1 MIGIYKYTNL
11 INGKIY
17 IGLSNDIQRRR
28 HEHQNLANSGDD
40 AAIHKAIRKYG
51 IENFSF
57 EILETFDREDRELLG
72 EREKYW
78 ISYYNSYENGYNNTT
93 GGDITQGRSKL
104 TEQDV
109 IDIRT
114 RYKNLERCMI
124 VYQDYKDRINKTGF
138 NKVWKGETWKSIMPE
153 IYTPERIAY
162 HKTHTGNSGSY
173 NGRAKISDD
182 DVRNIRLRVRDN
194 EPIIQIYEDYKE
206 KLTYRSF
213 YNIARGYNW
222 KHIKI

>member
-1 MIGIYKYTNL
+1 
-11 INGKIY
+11 
-17 IGLSNDIQRRR
+17 
-28 HEHQNLANSGDD
+28 
-40 AAIHKAIRKYG
+40 
-51 IENFSF
+51 
-57 EILETFDREDRELLG
+57 
-72 EREKYW
+72 
-78 ISYYNSYENGYNNTT
+78 
-93 GGDITQGRSKL
+93 
-104 TEQDV
+104 
-109 IDIRT
+109 
-114 RYKNLERCMI
+114 
-124 VYQDYKDRINKTGF
+124 
-138 NKVWKGETWKSIMPE
+138 MPE